1 MPGLGKFGEYGMG
14 REGSEREVDR
24 GGAGERGRFV
34 PTVPA
39 SVTETAYSLE

>member
-34 PTVPA
+34 RLVGFLGQ
-39 SVTETAYSLE
+39 S